1 MVTIKLNIQP
11 VVDLIQTKISRLKD
25 KEYLLRPVAFDV
37 IDLMTKRIH
46 IDGVASDAGP
56 IGTYSSSYL
65 KYSRPKFNR
74 SKDPKV
80 IVSLTRQLE
89 NDWSVI
95 ATTNGYGIGFKNIF
109 NYKKARWVESV
120 KGKAIFDLSS
130 NEREYVTKKVN
141 ALVNAAINE

>member
-11 VVDLIQTKISRLKD
+11 VVDLIQSKISRLKD

-46 IDGVASDAGP
+46 IGGVASDGAP

-65 KYSRPKFNR
+65 KYTRPKFNR
-74 SKDPKV
+74 SKEPKI

-109 NYKKARWVESV
+109 NYKKARWVEAI
-120 KGKAIFDLSS
+120 KKKAIFDLSVS
-130 NEREYVTKKVN
+130 EREYITKKVN
-141 ALVNAAINE
+141 ELVNAAINE